1 MDYAVRRKLS
11 FVILALIF
19 GQFWYYPLVDGLSD
33 TALASLGFSLAQ
45 IITVVIPFMGC
56 LVWEKERLYN
66 RATFVMSYFFVLGV
80 CDYSHSLIYNLMW
93 DICSVS
99 DLTVSIFEIQYI
111 LIGVMAVVR
120 VLLSIWLY
128 KWSFGHIMIAIN
140 IIKNK
145 PKSPSYNI
153 KGDEYE

>member
-1 MDYAVRRKLS
+1 M
-11 FVILALIF
+11 
-19 GQFWYYPLVDGLSD
+19 
-33 TALASLGFSLAQ
+33 
-45 IITVVIPFMGC
+45 
-56 LVWEKERLYN
+56 
-66 RATFVMSYFFVLGV
+66 LGV